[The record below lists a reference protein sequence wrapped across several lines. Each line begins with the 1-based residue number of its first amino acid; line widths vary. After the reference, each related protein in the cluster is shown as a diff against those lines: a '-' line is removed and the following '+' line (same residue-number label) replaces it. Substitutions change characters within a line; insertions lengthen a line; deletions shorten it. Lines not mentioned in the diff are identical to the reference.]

1 MQYRTFAPRS
11 QDTDPYTTLETYR
24 LTRAAWFALYAP
36 DAGRHDLLLADDVP
50 SVYRNLF
57 DAILDGNRGLARIAA
72 AGGDE
77 LALLDVVA
85 RLPRPRQIPTRRL
98 ELPDNPDLA
107 AALFGHVADEL
118 ELDGLGAGPWP
129 GMPQHTCAAAEAVGT
144 VITFRGN
151 RTSAARMFNP
161 TWRTCPACRHLRA
174 RRIARQTLL
183 TIGAHGPMT
192 YAIMPAADFRKWTAA
207 QRKQKQ
213 RAIDRARRANARAM
227 LERIGRAR
235 IEEIEGQRYRVL
247 SLKFEGRAIARANTN
262 GATGKRHSAP
272 LIIEYAPP
280 APTLLAGDMTHYRA
294 MPQEGG
300 AVFVVATGDP
310 LADGA
315 AVPVDRAALHTLMSD
330 HCVTPDGKNCSSSH
344 GFGGKYKRL
353 RGDGRDDD
361 RGRAAAVQRWTDSGL
376 EAVAAALGASVRAGR
391 DRFSVLVDEETARER
406 LHLAGV
412 ALRDKKIVTH
422 LVPGKRGKTCTKCV
436 TETRAPSPIAPL
448 LWPTESATAAQGGI
462 QCATR

>member
-1 MQYRTFAPRS
+1 MEADTPKDIYSMQYRTFDTRS
-11 QDTDPYTTLETYR
+11 QDTNPYTTLETYR

-118 ELDGLGAGPWP
+118 ELDGVGVGQWP

-183 TIGAHGPMT
+183 TIGVHGPMT

-207 QRKQKQ
+207 QRQ
-213 RAIDRARRANARAM
+213 RLHR
-227 LERIGRAR
+227 G
-235 IEEIEGQRYRVL
+235 
-247 SLKFEGRAIARANTN
+247 
-262 GATGKRHSAP
+262 
-272 LIIEYAPP
+272 
-280 APTLLAGDMTHYRA
+280 GDMTHYRA

-300 AVFVVATGDP
+300 AVFVVATGDA

-315 AVPVDRAALHTLMSD
+315 SVPVDRAALHTLISD
-330 HCVTPDGKNCSSSH
+330 HCVTPDGKNCSSSR

-361 RGRAAAVQRWTDSGL
+361 DARAGAVQRWTDSGL
-376 EAVAAALGASVRAGR
+376 EAVAAALGATVRAGR

-422 LVPGKRGKTCTKCV
+422 LVQGKRGKTCTKSV
-436 TETRAPSPIAPL
+436 TETRARGRKAHPAAP
-448 LWPTESATAAQGGI
+448 TDTVTGGEGGG
-462 QCATR
+462 QCAITFQ

>member
-1 MQYRTFAPRS
+1 MQYTKSDPRS
-11 QDTDPYTTLETYR
+11 QDDTPYTTLDTYR

-36 DAGRHDLLLADDVP
+36 DAGRHDALLADDIP
-50 SVYRNLF
+50 PVYRTLF
-57 DAILDGNRGLARIAA
+57 DAILDGPRGLARVAV

-77 LALLDVVA
+77 LKLLDVVA

-107 AALFGHVADEL
+107 AALFGRVADDL
-118 ELDGLGAGPWP
+118 ELDGVGVGNWP
-129 GMPQHTCAAAEAVGT
+129 AMPAHTCAAAEAVGT

-192 YAIMPAADFRKWTAA
+192 YATMPAADFRKWTAA
-207 QRKQKQ
+207 QRQ
-213 RAIDRARRANARAM
+213 RLHR
-227 LERIGRAR
+227 G
-235 IEEIEGQRYRVL
+235 
-247 SLKFEGRAIARANTN
+247 
-262 GATGKRHSAP
+262 
-272 LIIEYAPP
+272 
-280 APTLLAGDMTHYRA
+280 GDMTHYRA

-300 AVFVVATGDP
+300 AVFVVATGAP
-310 LADGA
+310 IGA
-315 AVPVDRAALHTLMSD
+315 AAPVDRAALHTLISD
-330 HCVTPDGKNCSSSH
+330 HCVTPDGKNSSSSR
-344 GFGGKYKRL
+344 GYGGKYQRL

-361 RGRAAAVQRWTDSGL
+361 DARAAAVQRWTDSGL
-376 EAVAAALGASVRAGR
+376 EAVAAALGASVRPGR
-391 DRFSVLVDEETARER
+391 DRISVQVDEETARER

-422 LVPGKRGKTCTKCV
+422 LAQGKRGKTCTKSV
-436 TETRAPSPIAPL
+436 TETRAGGRKAHPAAP
-448 LWPTESATAAQGGI
+448 TDTVTGDERGG
-462 QCATR
+462 QCAITFQ

>member
-36 DAGRHDLLLADDVP
+36 DAGRHDLLLAADVP

-107 AALFGHVADEL
+107 AALFGHVAEDL
-118 ELDGLGAGPWP
+118 ELDGVGVGNWP

-174 RRIARQTLL
+174 QRIGRQTLL

-207 QRKQKQ
+207 QRQ
-213 RAIDRARRANARAM
+213 RLHR
-227 LERIGRAR
+227 G
-235 IEEIEGQRYRVL
+235 
-247 SLKFEGRAIARANTN
+247 
-262 GATGKRHSAP
+262 
-272 LIIEYAPP
+272 
-280 APTLLAGDMTHYRA
+280 GDMTHYRA

-300 AVFVVATGDP
+300 AVFVVATGDA
-310 LADGA
+310 LAGGA
-315 AVPVDRAALHTLMSD
+315 AVPVDRPALHTVMSD
-330 HCVTPDGKNCSSSH
+330 HCVTPEGKNCSSSR
-344 GFGGKYKRL
+344 GYGGKYKRL

-361 RGRAAAVQRWTDSGL
+361 DARAGAVQRWTDSGL
-376 EAVAAALGASVRAGR
+376 EAVAAALGASVRPGR
-391 DRFSVLVDEETARER
+391 DRISVQVDEETARER

-412 ALRDKKIVTH
+412 ALRDKKVVTH
-422 LVPGKRGKTCTKCV
+422 LVQGKRGKTCTKCV

>member
-50 SVYRNLF
+50 PVYRNLF

-107 AALFGHVADEL
+107 AALFGRVAEDL
-118 ELDGLGAGPWP
+118 ELDGVGVGNWP

-174 RRIARQTLL
+174 QRIGRQTLL

-207 QRKQKQ
+207 QRQ
-213 RAIDRARRANARAM
+213 RLHR
-227 LERIGRAR
+227 G
-235 IEEIEGQRYRVL
+235 
-247 SLKFEGRAIARANTN
+247 
-262 GATGKRHSAP
+262 
-272 LIIEYAPP
+272 
-280 APTLLAGDMTHYRA
+280 GDMTHYRA

-300 AVFVVATGDP
+300 AVFVVATGDA
-310 LADGA
+310 LAGGA
-315 AVPVDRAALHTLMSD
+315 AVPIDRAALHTLMSD
-330 HCVTPDGKNCSSSH
+330 HCVTPDGKNCSSSR

-361 RGRAAAVQRWTDSGL
+361 DARAGAVQRWTDSGL
-376 EAVAAALGASVRAGR
+376 EAVAAALGATVRAGR

-422 LVPGKRGKTCTKCV
+422 LVQGKRGKTCTKSV
-436 TETRAPSPIAPL
+436 TETRARGRKAHPAAP
-448 LWPTESATAAQGGI
+448 TDTVTGDEREG
-462 QCATR
+462 QCAITFQ

>member
-1 MQYRTFAPRS
+1 MQYTKSDPRS
-11 QDTDPYTTLETYR
+11 QDDTPYTTLDTYR

-36 DAGRHDLLLADDVP
+36 DAGRHDALLADDIP
-50 SVYRNLF
+50 PVYRNLF

-107 AALFGHVADEL
+107 AALFGHVADDL
-118 ELDGLGAGPWP
+118 ELDGVGVGQWP

-174 RRIARQTLL
+174 QRIGRQTLL
-183 TIGAHGPMT
+183 TIGVHGPMT

-207 QRKQKQ
+207 QRQ
-213 RAIDRARRANARAM
+213 RLHR
-227 LERIGRAR
+227 G
-235 IEEIEGQRYRVL
+235 
-247 SLKFEGRAIARANTN
+247 
-262 GATGKRHSAP
+262 
-272 LIIEYAPP
+272 
-280 APTLLAGDMTHYRA
+280 GDMTHYRA

-300 AVFVVATGDP
+300 AVFVVATGDA

-315 AVPVDRAALHTLMSD
+315 SVPVDRAALHTLISD
-330 HCVTPDGKNCSSSH
+330 HCVTPDGKNCSSSR

-361 RGRAAAVQRWTDSGL
+361 DARAGAVQRWTDSGL
-376 EAVAAALGASVRAGR
+376 EAVAAALGATVRAGR
-391 DRFSVLVDEETARER
+391 DRISVQVDEETARER

-412 ALRDKKIVTH
+412 ALRDKKVVTH
-422 LVPGKRGKTCTKCV
+422 LVQGKRGKTCTKSV
-436 TETRAPSPIAPL
+436 TETRARGRKAHPAAP
-448 LWPTESATAAQGGI
+448 TDTVTGGERGE
-462 QCATR
+462 QCAITFQ

>member
-1 MQYRTFAPRS
+1 MQYTKSDPRS
-11 QDTDPYTTLETYR
+11 QDDTPYTTLDTYR

-36 DAGRHDLLLADDVP
+36 DAGRHDALLADDIP
-50 SVYRNLF
+50 PVYRTLF
-57 DAILDGNRGLARIAA
+57 DAILDGPRGLARVAV

-77 LALLDVVA
+77 LKLLDVVA

-107 AALFGHVADEL
+107 AALFGRVADDL
-118 ELDGLGAGPWP
+118 ELDGVGVGNWP
-129 GMPQHTCAAAEAVGT
+129 AMPAHTCAAAEAVGT

-161 TWRTCPACRHLRA
+161 TWRTCPACRHQRA
-174 RRIARQTLL
+174 QRIARQTLL

-192 YAIMPAADFRKWTAA
+192 YTLMAAAVFRKWTAA
-207 QRKQKQ
+207 QRQ
-213 RAIDRARRANARAM
+213 RLHR
-227 LERIGRAR
+227 G
-235 IEEIEGQRYRVL
+235 
-247 SLKFEGRAIARANTN
+247 
-262 GATGKRHSAP
+262 
-272 LIIEYAPP
+272 
-280 APTLLAGDMTHYRA
+280 GDMAHYRA

-300 AVFVVATGDP
+300 AVFVVATGDA
-310 LADGA
+310 LAGGA
-315 AVPVDRAALHTLMSD
+315 AVPIDRAALHTLMSD
-330 HCVTPDGKNCSSSH
+330 HCVTPDGKNCSSSR

-361 RGRAAAVQRWTDSGL
+361 DARAGAVQRWTDSGL

-422 LVPGKRGKTCTKCV
+422 LVQGKRGKTCTKSV
-436 TETRAPSPIAPL
+436 TETRARGLKAHPAAP
-448 LWPTESATAAQGGI
+448 TDTVTGDERGG
-462 QCATR
+462 QCAITFQ

>member
-36 DAGRHDLLLADDVP
+36 DAGRHDLLLAADVP

-107 AALFGHVADEL
+107 AALFGHVAEDL
-118 ELDGLGAGPWP
+118 ELDGVGVGNWP

-174 RRIARQTLL
+174 QRIGRQTLL

-207 QRKQKQ
+207 QRQ
-213 RAIDRARRANARAM
+213 RLHR
-227 LERIGRAR
+227 G
-235 IEEIEGQRYRVL
+235 
-247 SLKFEGRAIARANTN
+247 
-262 GATGKRHSAP
+262 
-272 LIIEYAPP
+272 
-280 APTLLAGDMTHYRA
+280 GDMTHYRA

-300 AVFVVATGDP
+300 DVFIVATGAP
-310 LADGA
+310 IGA

-330 HCVTPDGKNCSSSH
+330 HCVTPDGKNCSSS
-344 GFGGKYKRL
+344 GGYGGRWQGL
-353 RGDGRDDD
+353 RGDGQNLKEERQEATARAQRVGEYRAQLKEERQR
-361 RGRAAAVQRWTDSGL
+361 RGQAVQRWTDSSL
-376 EAVAAALGASVRAGR
+376 ETVGAALGASVRPGR
-391 DRFSVLVDEETARER
+391 DRLSVQVDEENARER
-406 LHLAGV
+406 LHLAGI

-422 LVPGKRGKTCTKCV
+422 LAQGKRGKTCSKSV
-436 TETRAPSPIAPL
+436 TETRARGSKAHPAAP
-448 LWPTESATAAQGGI
+448 TDTVTGDERGG
-462 QCATR
+462 QCAITFQ

>member
-118 ELDGLGAGPWP
+118 ELDGVGVGQWP

-183 TIGAHGPMT
+183 TIGVHGPMT

-207 QRKQKQ
+207 QRQ
-213 RAIDRARRANARAM
+213 RLHR
-227 LERIGRAR
+227 G
-235 IEEIEGQRYRVL
+235 
-247 SLKFEGRAIARANTN
+247 
-262 GATGKRHSAP
+262 
-272 LIIEYAPP
+272 
-280 APTLLAGDMTHYRA
+280 GDMTHYRA

-300 AVFVVATGDP
+300 AVFVVATGDA

-315 AVPVDRAALHTLMSD
+315 SVPVDRAALHTLISD
-330 HCVTPDGKNCSSSH
+330 HCVTPDGKNCSSSR

-361 RGRAAAVQRWTDSGL
+361 DARAGAVQRWTDSGL
-376 EAVAAALGASVRAGR
+376 EAVAAALGATVRAGR

-422 LVPGKRGKTCTKCV
+422 LVQGKRGKTCTKSV
-436 TETRAPSPIAPL
+436 TETRARGRKAHPAAP
-448 LWPTESATAAQGGI
+448 TDTVTGGEGGG
-462 QCATR
+462 QCAITFQ

>member
-118 ELDGLGAGPWP
+118 ELDGVGVGQWP

-183 TIGAHGPMT
+183 TIGVHGPMT

-207 QRKQKQ
+207 QRQ
-213 RAIDRARRANARAM
+213 RLHR
-227 LERIGRAR
+227 G
-235 IEEIEGQRYRVL
+235 
-247 SLKFEGRAIARANTN
+247 
-262 GATGKRHSAP
+262 
-272 LIIEYAPP
+272 
-280 APTLLAGDMTHYRA
+280 GDMTHYRA

-300 AVFVVATGDP
+300 AVFVVATGDA

-315 AVPVDRAALHTLMSD
+315 SVPVDRAALHTLMSD
-330 HCVTPDGKNCSSSH
+330 HCVTPDGKNCSSSR

-361 RGRAAAVQRWTDSGL
+361 DARAGAVQRWTDSGL

-422 LVPGKRGKTCTKCV
+422 LVQGKRGKTCTKSV
-436 TETRAPSPIAPL
+436 TETRARGRKAHPAAP
-448 LWPTESATAAQGGI
+448 TDTVTGDERGG
-462 QCATR
+462 QCAITFQ

>member
-107 AALFGHVADEL
+107 AALFGHVADDL
-118 ELDGLGAGPWP
+118 ELDGVGVGQWP

-174 RRIARQTLL
+174 QRIGRQTLL

-207 QRKQKQ
+207 QRQ
-213 RAIDRARRANARAM
+213 RLHR
-227 LERIGRAR
+227 G
-235 IEEIEGQRYRVL
+235 
-247 SLKFEGRAIARANTN
+247 
-262 GATGKRHSAP
+262 
-272 LIIEYAPP
+272 
-280 APTLLAGDMTHYRA
+280 GDMTHYRA

-300 AVFVVATGDP
+300 AVFVVATG
-310 LADGA
+310 AAIGA
-315 AVPVDRAALHTLMSD
+315 AVPTDRAALHTLISD
-330 HCVTPDGKNCSSSH
+330 HCVTPDGKNCSSSR

-361 RGRAAAVQRWTDSGL
+361 DARAGAVQRWTDSGL
-376 EAVAAALGASVRAGR
+376 EAVAAALGATVRAGR
-391 DRFSVLVDEETARER
+391 DRISVQVDEETARER

-412 ALRDKKIVTH
+412 ALRDKKVVTH
-422 LVPGKRGKTCTKCV
+422 LVQGKRGKTCTKSV
-436 TETRAPSPIAPL
+436 TETRARGRKAHPAAP
-448 LWPTESATAAQGGI
+448 TDTVTGGERGE
-462 QCATR
+462 QCAITFQ

>member
-11 QDTDPYTTLETYR
+11 QDADPFTTLETYR

-107 AALFGHVADEL
+107 AALFGHVADDL
-118 ELDGLGAGPWP
+118 ELDGVGTGQWP
-129 GMPQHTCAAAEAVGT
+129 APPQHTCAAKEAVGT

-161 TWRTCPACRHLRA
+161 TWRTCPACRHQRA
-174 RRIARQTLL
+174 QRITRQTLL

-192 YAIMPAADFRKWTAA
+192 YALMPAPVFSKWTAA
-207 QRKQKQ
+207 QRQ
-213 RAIDRARRANARAM
+213 RLHRGGEA
-227 LERIGRAR
+227 
-235 IEEIEGQRYRVL
+235 V
-247 SLKFEGRAIARANTN
+247 
-262 GATGKRHSAP
+262 
-272 LIIEYAPP
+272 
-280 APTLLAGDMTHYRA
+280 HYRA

-300 AVFVVATGDP
+300 AVFVVATGDA
-310 LADGA
+310 LAGGA

-330 HCVTPDGKNCSSSH
+330 HCVTPDGKNCSSSR
-344 GFGGKYKRL
+344 GYGGRWQRL
-353 RGDGRDDD
+353 RGDGRDDAN
-361 RGRAAAVQRWTDSGL
+361 GRAPAVQRWTDSAL
-376 EAVAAALGASVRAGR
+376 ETVAAALGASLRGGR
-391 DRFSVLVDEETARER
+391 DRISVQVDEETAREK
-406 LHLAGV
+406 LHLAGI
-412 ALRDKKIVTH
+412 ALRDKKHVTH
-422 LVPGKRGKTCTKCV
+422 LVQSAKRGKTCTKCV

>member
-118 ELDGLGAGPWP
+118 ELDGVGVGQWP

-183 TIGAHGPMT
+183 TIGVHGPMT

-207 QRKQKQ
+207 QRQ
-213 RAIDRARRANARAM
+213 RLHR
-227 LERIGRAR
+227 G
-235 IEEIEGQRYRVL
+235 
-247 SLKFEGRAIARANTN
+247 
-262 GATGKRHSAP
+262 
-272 LIIEYAPP
+272 
-280 APTLLAGDMTHYRA
+280 GDMTHYRA

-300 AVFVVATGDP
+300 AVFVVATGDA
-310 LADGA
+310 LAGGA
-315 AVPVDRAALHTLMSD
+315 AVPIDRAALHTLMSD
-330 HCVTPDGKNCSSSH
+330 HCVTPEGKNCSSSR
-344 GFGGKYKRL
+344 GYGGKYQRL

-361 RGRAAAVQRWTDSGL
+361 DARAAAVQRWTDSGL
-376 EAVAAALGASVRAGR
+376 EAVAAALGATVRAGR

-422 LVPGKRGKTCTKCV
+422 LAQRKRGKTCTKSV
-436 TETRAPSPIAPL
+436 TETRARGRKAHPAAPTDTVTGDERGEQ
-448 LWPTESATAAQGGI
+448 WAINFQ
-462 QCATR
+462 

>member
-107 AALFGHVADEL
+107 AALFGHVADDL
-118 ELDGLGAGPWP
+118 ELDGVGVGQWP

-174 RRIARQTLL
+174 QRIGRQTLL

-207 QRKQKQ
+207 QRQ
-213 RAIDRARRANARAM
+213 RLHR
-227 LERIGRAR
+227 G
-235 IEEIEGQRYRVL
+235 
-247 SLKFEGRAIARANTN
+247 
-262 GATGKRHSAP
+262 
-272 LIIEYAPP
+272 
-280 APTLLAGDMTHYRA
+280 GDMTHYRA

-300 AVFVVATGDP
+300 AVFVVATGDA

-315 AVPVDRAALHTLMSD
+315 SVPVDRAALHTLISD
-330 HCVTPDGKNCSSSH
+330 HCVTPDGKNCSSSR

-361 RGRAAAVQRWTDSGL
+361 DARAGAVQRWTDSGL
-376 EAVAAALGASVRAGR
+376 EAVAAALGATVRAGR
-391 DRFSVLVDEETARER
+391 DRISVQVDEETARER

-412 ALRDKKIVTH
+412 ALRDKKVVTH
-422 LVPGKRGKTCTKCV
+422 LVQGKRGKTCTKSV
-436 TETRAPSPIAPL
+436 TETRARGRKAHPAAP
-448 LWPTESATAAQGGI
+448 TDTVTGGERGE
-462 QCATR
+462 QCAITFQ

>member
-36 DAGRHDLLLADDVP
+36 DAGRHDLLLAADVP

-107 AALFGHVADEL
+107 AALFGHVAEDL
-118 ELDGLGAGPWP
+118 ELDGVGVGNWP

-174 RRIARQTLL
+174 QRIGRQTLL

-207 QRKQKQ
+207 QRQ
-213 RAIDRARRANARAM
+213 RLHR
-227 LERIGRAR
+227 G
-235 IEEIEGQRYRVL
+235 
-247 SLKFEGRAIARANTN
+247 
-262 GATGKRHSAP
+262 
-272 LIIEYAPP
+272 
-280 APTLLAGDMTHYRA
+280 GDMTHYRA

-300 AVFVVATGDP
+300 AVFVVATGDA
-310 LADGA
+310 LAGGA
-315 AVPVDRAALHTLMSD
+315 AVPIDRAALHTLMSD
-330 HCVTPDGKNCSSSH
+330 HCVTPDGKNCSSSR

-361 RGRAAAVQRWTDSGL
+361 DARAGAVQRWTDSGL
-376 EAVAAALGASVRAGR
+376 EAVAAALGASVRPGR
-391 DRFSVLVDEETARER
+391 DRISVQVDEETARER

-412 ALRDKKIVTH
+412 ALRDKKVVTH
-422 LVPGKRGKTCTKCV
+422 LVQGKRGKTCTKSV
-436 TETRAPSPIAPL
+436 TETRARGLKAHPAAP
-448 LWPTESATAAQGGI
+448 TDTVTGDERGG
-462 QCATR
+462 QCAITFQ

>member
-77 LALLDVVA
+77 LALLEVVA

-107 AALFGHVADEL
+107 AALFGHVADDL
-118 ELDGLGAGPWP
+118 ELDGVGVGQWP

-174 RRIARQTLL
+174 QRIGRQTLL

-207 QRKQKQ
+207 QRQ
-213 RAIDRARRANARAM
+213 RLHR
-227 LERIGRAR
+227 G
-235 IEEIEGQRYRVL
+235 
-247 SLKFEGRAIARANTN
+247 
-262 GATGKRHSAP
+262 
-272 LIIEYAPP
+272 
-280 APTLLAGDMTHYRA
+280 GDMTHYRA

-300 AVFVVATGDP
+300 AVFVVATGDA

-315 AVPVDRAALHTLMSD
+315 SVPVDRAALHTLISD
-330 HCVTPDGKNCSSSH
+330 HCVTPDGKNCSSSR

-361 RGRAAAVQRWTDSGL
+361 DARAGAVQRWTDSGL
-376 EAVAAALGASVRAGR
+376 EAVAAALGATVRAGR
-391 DRFSVLVDEETARER
+391 DRISVQVDEETARER

-412 ALRDKKIVTH
+412 ALRDKKVVTH
-422 LVPGKRGKTCTKCV
+422 LVQGKRGKTCTKSV
-436 TETRAPSPIAPL
+436 TETRARGRKAHPAAP
-448 LWPTESATAAQGGI
+448 TDTVTGGE
-462 QCATR
+462 RG

>member
-1 MQYRTFAPRS
+1 MQYRTFASRS
-11 QDTDPYTTLETYR
+11 QDTDPFTTLETYR

-50 SVYRNLF
+50 PVYRNLF

-107 AALFGHVADEL
+107 AALFGHVAEEL
-118 ELDGLGAGPWP
+118 ELDGVGVGQWP
-129 GMPQHTCAAAEAVGT
+129 AMPQHTCAAAEAVGT

-174 RRIARQTLL
+174 RRIGRQTLL
-183 TIGAHGPMT
+183 TTGVHGPMT

-207 QRKQKQ
+207 QRQ
-213 RAIDRARRANARAM
+213 RLHR
-227 LERIGRAR
+227 G
-235 IEEIEGQRYRVL
+235 
-247 SLKFEGRAIARANTN
+247 
-262 GATGKRHSAP
+262 
-272 LIIEYAPP
+272 
-280 APTLLAGDMTHYRA
+280 GDMTHYRA

-300 AVFVVATGDP
+300 AVFVVATGDA

-315 AVPVDRAALHTLMSD
+315 SVPVDRAALHTLISD
-330 HCVTPDGKNCSSSH
+330 HCVTPDGKNCSSSR

-361 RGRAAAVQRWTDSGL
+361 DARAGAVQRWTDSGL
-376 EAVAAALGASVRAGR
+376 EAVAAALGATVRAGR

-422 LVPGKRGKTCTKCV
+422 LVQGKRGKTCTKSV
-436 TETRAPSPIAPL
+436 TETRARGRKAHPAAP
-448 LWPTESATAAQGGI
+448 TDTVTGGEGGG
-462 QCATR
+462 QCAITFQ

>member
-77 LALLDVVA
+77 LALLEVVA

-107 AALFGHVADEL
+107 AALFGHVADDL
-118 ELDGLGAGPWP
+118 ELDGVGVGQWP

-174 RRIARQTLL
+174 QRIGRQTLL

-207 QRKQKQ
+207 QRQ
-213 RAIDRARRANARAM
+213 RLHRGGEA
-227 LERIGRAR
+227 
-235 IEEIEGQRYRVL
+235 V
-247 SLKFEGRAIARANTN
+247 
-262 GATGKRHSAP
+262 
-272 LIIEYAPP
+272 
-280 APTLLAGDMTHYRA
+280 HYRA

-300 AVFVVATGDP
+300 AVFVVATGDA
-310 LADGA
+310 LAGGA
-315 AVPVDRAALHTLMSD
+315 SVPVDRAALHTLISD
-330 HCVTPDGKNCSSSH
+330 HCVTPDGKNCSSSR

-361 RGRAAAVQRWTDSGL
+361 DARAGAVQRWTDSGL
-376 EAVAAALGASVRAGR
+376 EAVAAALGATVRAGR
-391 DRFSVLVDEETARER
+391 DRISVQVDEETARER

-412 ALRDKKIVTH
+412 ALRDKKVVTH
-422 LVPGKRGKTCTKCV
+422 LVQGKRGKTCTKSV
-436 TETRAPSPIAPL
+436 TETRARGRKAHPAAP
-448 LWPTESATAAQGGI
+448 TDTVTGGERGE
-462 QCATR
+462 QCAITFQ

>member
-77 LALLDVVA
+77 LALLEVVA

-107 AALFGHVADEL
+107 AALFGHVADDL
-118 ELDGLGAGPWP
+118 ELDGVGVGQWP

-174 RRIARQTLL
+174 QRIGRQTLL

-207 QRKQKQ
+207 QRQ
-213 RAIDRARRANARAM
+213 RLHR
-227 LERIGRAR
+227 G
-235 IEEIEGQRYRVL
+235 
-247 SLKFEGRAIARANTN
+247 
-262 GATGKRHSAP
+262 
-272 LIIEYAPP
+272 
-280 APTLLAGDMTHYRA
+280 GDMTHYRA

-300 AVFVVATGDP
+300 AVFVVATGDA

-315 AVPVDRAALHTLMSD
+315 SVPVDRAALHTLISD
-330 HCVTPDGKNCSSSH
+330 HCVTPDGKNCSSSR

-361 RGRAAAVQRWTDSGL
+361 DARAGAVQRWTDSGL
-376 EAVAAALGASVRAGR
+376 EAVAAALGATVRAGR
-391 DRFSVLVDEETARER
+391 DRISVQVDEETARER

-412 ALRDKKIVTH
+412 ALRDKKVVTH
-422 LVPGKRGKTCTKCV
+422 LVQGKRGKTCTKSV
-436 TETRAPSPIAPL
+436 TETRARGRKAHPAAP
-448 LWPTESATAAQGGI
+448 TDTVTGGERGE
-462 QCATR
+462 QCAITFQ

>member
-118 ELDGLGAGPWP
+118 ELDGVGVGQWP

-183 TIGAHGPMT
+183 TIGVHGPMT

-207 QRKQKQ
+207 QRQ
-213 RAIDRARRANARAM
+213 RLHR
-227 LERIGRAR
+227 G
-235 IEEIEGQRYRVL
+235 
-247 SLKFEGRAIARANTN
+247 
-262 GATGKRHSAP
+262 
-272 LIIEYAPP
+272 
-280 APTLLAGDMTHYRA
+280 GDMTHYRA

-300 AVFVVATGDP
+300 AVFVVATGDA

-315 AVPVDRAALHTLMSD
+315 SVPVDRAALHTLISD
-330 HCVTPDGKNCSSSH
+330 HCVTPDGKNCSSSR

-361 RGRAAAVQRWTDSGL
+361 DARAGAVQRWTDSGL
-376 EAVAAALGASVRAGR
+376 EAVAAALGATVRAGR

-422 LVPGKRGKTCTKCV
+422 LVQGKRGKTCTKSV
-436 TETRAPSPIAPL
+436 TETRARGRKAHPAAP
-448 LWPTESATAAQGGI
+448 TDTVTGDERGG
-462 QCATR
+462 QCAITFQ

>member
-77 LALLDVVA
+77 LALLEVVA

-107 AALFGHVADEL
+107 AALFGHVADDL
-118 ELDGLGAGPWP
+118 ELDGVGVGQWP

-174 RRIARQTLL
+174 QRIGRQTLL

-207 QRKQKQ
+207 QRQ
-213 RAIDRARRANARAM
+213 RLHR
-227 LERIGRAR
+227 G
-235 IEEIEGQRYRVL
+235 
-247 SLKFEGRAIARANTN
+247 
-262 GATGKRHSAP
+262 
-272 LIIEYAPP
+272 
-280 APTLLAGDMTHYRA
+280 GDMTHYRA

-300 AVFVVATGDP
+300 AVFVVATG
-310 LADGA
+310 AAIGA
-315 AVPVDRAALHTLMSD
+315 AVPTDRAALHTLISD
-330 HCVTPDGKNCSSSH
+330 HCVTPDGKNCSSSR

-361 RGRAAAVQRWTDSGL
+361 DARAGAVQRWTDSGL
-376 EAVAAALGASVRAGR
+376 EAVAAALGATVRAGR
-391 DRFSVLVDEETARER
+391 DRISVQVDEETARER

-412 ALRDKKIVTH
+412 ALRDKKVVTH
-422 LVPGKRGKTCTKCV
+422 LVQGKRGKTCTKSV
-436 TETRAPSPIAPL
+436 TETRARGRKAHPAAP
-448 LWPTESATAAQGGI
+448 TDTVTGGERGE
-462 QCATR
+462 QCAITFQ

>member
-1 MQYRTFAPRS
+1 MHRARLEPGDGAGAVAHRGSGYAKETYSMQYRTFAPRS

-118 ELDGLGAGPWP
+118 ELDGVGVGQWP

-183 TIGAHGPMT
+183 TIGVHGPMT

-207 QRKQKQ
+207 QRQ
-213 RAIDRARRANARAM
+213 RLHR
-227 LERIGRAR
+227 G
-235 IEEIEGQRYRVL
+235 
-247 SLKFEGRAIARANTN
+247 
-262 GATGKRHSAP
+262 
-272 LIIEYAPP
+272 
-280 APTLLAGDMTHYRA
+280 GDMTHYRA

-300 AVFVVATGDP
+300 AVFVVATGDA

-315 AVPVDRAALHTLMSD
+315 SVPVDRAALHTLISD
-330 HCVTPDGKNCSSSH
+330 HCVTPDGKNCSSSR

-361 RGRAAAVQRWTDSGL
+361 DARAGAVQRWTDSGL
-376 EAVAAALGASVRAGR
+376 EAVAAALGATVRAGR

-422 LVPGKRGKTCTKCV
+422 LVQGKRGKTCTKSV
-436 TETRAPSPIAPL
+436 TETRARGRKAHPAAP
-448 LWPTESATAAQGGI
+448 TDTVTGDERGG
-462 QCATR
+462 QCAITFQ